1 MFFFT
6 ENISVRGVLY
16 LKNGVFL
23 KNKCSQKSLKNL
35 SLLVMNVY
43 AYYNYRKYLQD
54 YYDYRKSVQRYFSYR
69 SFAKKAGYSSSGFY
83 LDLIRG
89 RKSLTP
95 QMLPKFIAAL
105 GLNEKEGRYFAL
117 MVDFTHAT
125 TAASKQ
131 AIFEQMSA
139 LLPNAIKSLTK
150 SQQEYYSKWYY
161 VAAREA
167 LSVLRVNDKN
177 IQELALFLNPKISL
191 PQAKQAIQLL
201 KNLGL
206 IEIGED
212 GCYHSVNKAIFSGS
226 EIAPLFVHE
235 FQKQMI
241 DLGKNALDHYS
252 TERRNVSCMTMS
264 VSAEGLERI
273 ISKIDLFR
281 KEVVDIIRSDEGE
294 TMVCQMNIQF
304 FPLSKEKIELPPEV
318 EEDEK

>member
-1 MFFFT
+1 
-6 ENISVRGVLY
+6 
-16 LKNGVFL
+16 
-23 KNKCSQKSLKNL
+23 
-35 SLLVMNVY
+35 MNVY

-105 GLNEKEGRYFAL
+105 GLNEKEGRYFTL

-131 AIFEQMSA
+131 AIFDQMSA
-139 LLPNAIKSLTK
+139 LLPSAIKSLTK

-167 LSVLRVNDKN
+167 LSVLKINEKN
-177 IQELALFLNPKISL
+177 IQELALFLNPKITL
-191 PQAKQAIQLL
+191 PQAKQTIQLL
-201 KNLGL
+201 RSLGL

-212 GCYHSVNKAIFSGS
+212 GFFHSVNKAIFSGS

-264 VSAEGLERI
+264 VSPEGLERI

-281 KEVVDIIRSDEGE
+281 KEIVDIIRSDEGE
-294 TMVCQMNIQF
+294 AMVCQMNIQF
-304 FPLSKEKIELPPEV
+304 FPLSKEKMALPPET

>member
-1 MFFFT
+1 
-6 ENISVRGVLY
+6 
-16 LKNGVFL
+16 
-23 KNKCSQKSLKNL
+23 
-35 SLLVMNVY
+35 MNVY

-89 RKSLTP
+89 RKSLTT

-105 GLNEKEGRYFAL
+105 GLNEKEGRYFTL

-125 TAASKQ
+125 TAVSKQ
-131 AIFEQMSA
+131 AIFDQMSA
-139 LLPNAIKSLTK
+139 LLPSAIKSLTK

-167 LSVLRVNDKN
+167 LSVLRINEKN

-201 KNLGL
+201 RSLGL

-212 GCYHSVNKAIFSGS
+212 GFFHSVNKAIFSGS

-281 KEVVDIIRSDEGE
+281 KEIVDIIRSDEGE
-294 TMVCQMNIQF
+294 SMVCQMNIQF
-304 FPLSKEKIELPPEV
+304 FPVSKEKVELPPET

>member
-1 MFFFT
+1 
-6 ENISVRGVLY
+6 
-16 LKNGVFL
+16 
-23 KNKCSQKSLKNL
+23 
-35 SLLVMNVY
+35 MNVY

-105 GLNEKEGRYFAL
+105 GLNEKEGRYFTL

-131 AIFEQMSA
+131 AIFDQMSA
-139 LLPNAIKSLTK
+139 LLPSAIKSLTK

-167 LSVLRVNDKN
+167 LSVLRINDKN
-177 IQELALFLNPKISL
+177 IQELALFLNPKITL
-191 PQAKQAIQLL
+191 PQAKLAIQLL

-294 TMVCQMNIQF
+294 SMVCQMNIQF
-304 FPLSKEKIELPPEV
+304 FPLSKEKMELPPET

>member
-1 MFFFT
+1 
-6 ENISVRGVLY
+6 
-16 LKNGVFL
+16 
-23 KNKCSQKSLKNL
+23 
-35 SLLVMNVY
+35 MNVF

-54 YYDYRKSVQRYFSYR
+54 YYDYRKSVQKYFSYR

-83 LDLIRG
+83 LDLVRG

-105 GLNEKEGRYFAL
+105 GLNEKEAKYFTL

-125 TAASKQ
+125 VPASKQ
-131 AIFEQMSA
+131 AIFEQMSQ
-139 LLPNAIKSLTK
+139 LLPSAIKSLTK
-150 SQQEYYSKWYY
+150 NQQEYYSKWYY

-167 LSVLRVNDKN
+167 LSVLKIGPNSA
-177 IQELALFLNPKISL
+177 QELALFLNPKITL
-191 PQAKQAIQLL
+191 PQAKQALQLL
-201 KNLGL
+201 LSLEL
-206 IEIGED
+206 IELGND
-212 GCYHSVNKAIFSGS
+212 GFYHSVNKAVFSGS
-226 EIAPLFVHE
+226 EIAPLFVHN

-241 DLGKNALDHYS
+241 DLGKDALEHYS

-294 TMVCQMNIQF
+294 TMVCQMNVQF
-304 FPLSKEKIELPPEV
+304 FPLSKEHVDFPPETL
-318 EEDEK
+318 EEKK

>member
-1 MFFFT
+1 
-6 ENISVRGVLY
+6 
-16 LKNGVFL
+16 
-23 KNKCSQKSLKNL
+23 
-35 SLLVMNVY
+35 MNVY

-105 GLNEKEGRYFAL
+105 GLNEKEGRYFSL

-125 TAASKQ
+125 TPASKQ

-177 IQELALFLNPKISL
+177 IQELALFLNPKITL

-201 KNLGL
+201 KTLGL
-206 IEIGED
+206 IEIGDD

-226 EIAPLFVHE
+226 EIAPLFVHQ

-304 FPLSKEKIELPPEV
+304 FPLSKEKMELPPEV
-318 EEDEK
+318 DEEEK

>member
-1 MFFFT
+1 
-6 ENISVRGVLY
+6 
-16 LKNGVFL
+16 
-23 KNKCSQKSLKNL
+23 
-35 SLLVMNVY
+35 MNVY

-105 GLNEKEGRYFAL
+105 GLNEKEGRYFTL

-131 AIFEQMSA
+131 AIFDQMSA
-139 LLPNAIKSLTK
+139 LLPSAIKSLTK

-167 LSVLRVNDKN
+167 LSVLNVNEKN
-177 IQELALFLNPKISL
+177 IQELALFLNPKITL

-206 IEIGED
+206 IEIAED
-212 GCYHSVNKAIFSGS
+212 GFFRSVNKAIFSGS

-273 ISKIDLFR
+273 INKIDVFR

-304 FPLSKEKIELPPEV
+304 FPLSKEKMALPPETD
-318 EEDEK
+318 EDEK

>member
-1 MFFFT
+1 
-6 ENISVRGVLY
+6 
-16 LKNGVFL
+16 
-23 KNKCSQKSLKNL
+23 
-35 SLLVMNVY
+35 MNVY

-105 GLNEKEGRYFAL
+105 GLNEKEGRYFTL

-131 AIFEQMSA
+131 AIFDQMSA
-139 LLPNAIKSLTK
+139 LLPSAIKSLTK

-177 IQELALFLNPKISL
+177 IQELALFLNPKITL

-304 FPLSKEKIELPPEV
+304 FPLSKEKMELPPETD
-318 EEDEK
+318 EDEK